1 MTIGAAAMNVAQT
14 VNTQSSTAQASTSAD
29 TDFKSIM
36 KTSMAAGAKNT
47 VSGSKSNTDSQIN
60 LKKTSAND
68 VSKENK
74 TSNTQSTNTQ
84 KTTDKVSDKVSDKAD
99 NSDLKEKIADA
110 VNDVKDKIKKELNVT
125 DEDIANAMETLGIT
139 FIDLLQPEKLT
150 QLVTQLT
157 GSEDNLLF
165 VTDADMFNKLN
176 SILDVAAQ
184 GVQMISEELNVD
196 SSDVLNVIDTAKDVL
211 SSMEDKA
218 QTDDTAKTAVQQSS
232 IDYVT
237 DDDTAKEMQP
247 DTKEDALTTVIKE
260 KLTVNV
266 TENSGTDNSRN
277 NMSDKK
283 DNSTD
288 MFNYVADN
296 LSQGIKETIDSLAV
310 DNESFINELDIA
322 RQVIDTVKVTAGQ
335 QLSSIEVMLNPEN
348 LGSVHVTVT
357 AKDGIVTAQLT
368 AQNEQVKHA
377 LENQIVNLKENFEN
391 QGIKVDAVE
400 VTIQSHSFE
409 AAYDGNHKDNKQ
421 ETHNNRHKID
431 ISALF
436 EDDDDLSDEEIRKNN
451 LMNNENS
458 SVEYSA

>member
-14 VNTQSSTAQASTSAD
+14 VNTQSSTEQAATSSD

-47 VSGSKSNTDSQIN
+47 VSGSRSNTDSQIN
-60 LKKTSAND
+60 LKKTSVND
-68 VSKENK
+68 ASKENK
-74 TSNTQSTNTQ
+74 TSNTQNTNTQ
-84 KTTDKVSDKVSDKAD
+84 KTSDKVSDKAD
-99 NSDLKEKIADA
+99 NSNLKEKVTDA
-110 VNDVKDKIKKELNVT
+110 VNDVKDKIKEELNVT
-125 DEDIANAMETLGIT
+125 DEDIANAMETLGIA
-139 FIDLLQPEKLT
+139 FMDLLQPEKLT

-157 GSEDNLLF
+157 GSDDNLLF

-176 SILDVAAQ
+176 SILDVASQ
-184 GVQMISEELNVD
+184 GIQMISEELNVD
-196 SSDVLNVIDTAKDVL
+196 SSDALNVIDTAKDVL
-211 SSMEDKA
+211 STMEDKA
-218 QTDDTAKTAVQQSS
+218 QTDDTVKTAVQQSGV
-232 IDYVT
+232 DYVT
-237 DDDTAKEMQP
+237 DDDTAKEVQP

-266 TENSGTDNSRN
+266 TENSGTDNSKN

-296 LSQGIKETIDSLAV
+296 LSQGIKETFDNLAV

-409 AAYDGNHKDNKQ
+409 AAYDGNQAKDNKQ

-436 EDDDDLSDEEIRKNN
+436 EDDDDLSDEEIRRNN